1 MIASR
6 ALMAA
11 VVILTTALTFPEPAV
26 ADSTRNQEWLLKA
39 LKTGQA
45 IAITKGGGVTVAVID
60 TGVDASHVDLEG
72 SVLPGYDLLD
82 KKNDGTFDARGHG
95 TGMAGLIAGHGHGD
109 QGADGILG
117 IAPDSKILPVRT
129 TTSGIGT
136 AGDLAAGI
144 DWSILHGARV
154 ICLAMGQAAST
165 YRLRK
170 SIEDA
175 LQADIVIV
183 AAVGNGPVLSNIEYP
198 AAYPGVVAAAG
209 TDEHGRHA
217 AVSVTGPQV
226 VLSAPATNI
235 VSTYKDG
242 GYGIGTGTSNSTAI
256 IAGAAALVR
265 AKFPHLSATEV
276 IHRLTA
282 TAIDKGAPGRD
293 DEYGYGIVNLVGA
306 LTAIVPPLSPS
317 SGAPDRSTSPSISAA
332 GPHHGTAPWLPFAI
346 AGIALLATLAIWI
359 SLRRTRQAT

>member
-1 MIASR
+1 MVSLVMIF
-6 ALMAA
+6 
-11 VVILTTALTFPEPAV
+11 IFPSEAQ
-26 ADSTRNQEWLLKA
+26 AGSIRDNEWLLAA
-39 LKTGQA
+39 LNVA
-45 IAITKGGGVTVAVID
+45 SAHEITQGKSVTVAVID
-60 TGVDASHVDLEG
+60 TGVNNTHSDLLG
-72 SVLPGYDLLD
+72 SVLPGIDFAGNSSIAD
-82 KKNDGTFDARGHG
+82 TNGHG
-95 TGMAGLIAGHGHGD
+95 TSMAGLIVGHGHGS
-109 QGADGILG
+109 GRREGILG
-117 IAPDSKILPVRT
+117 VAPAAHIMPVRISVSGFPT
-129 TTSGIGT
+129 TPNLAKGINWAT
-136 AGDLAAGI
+136 A
-144 DWSILHGARV
+144 HGAKI
-154 ICLAMGQAAST
+154 ICIASSGSSGTPQLQQAIA
-165 YRLRK
+165 
-170 SIEDA
+170 DA
-175 LQADIVIV
+175 LNADIVIV
-183 AAVGNGPVLSNIEYP
+183 AAAGNLPGARSVAYP